1 MEGLNPYTINV
12 SGRLIDLAEP
22 HIMGILNITPDSFY
36 SDSRKLTEE
45 SIRLQVRKIVDEGGQ
60 MIDLGAYSSRPGA
73 DEVSV
78 SEEMERLRKGMKVLR
93 EEAPD
98 IPVSIDTFRAD
109 VAKMCVEEYGAH
121 IINDISGGTMDRRMF
136 RTVAHLGV
144 PYILTHIQGT
154 PQTMQ
159 QQCQYE
165 DLIADVMLY
174 FSQRVNDL
182 RALGAKDIILDPG
195 FGFGKNLEQ
204 NYALMHHLDDFSEF
218 GLPLLAGVSRKSMIH
233 QLLGVTP
240 AESLTGTIALQT
252 VALTKGA
259 NIIRA
264 HDVREAVESIRI
276 VQAVA
281 GQTQPK
287 LSP

>member
-1 MEGLNPYTINV
+1 MQNIPYSLNA
-12 SGRLIDLAEP
+12 GGKLIELAHP
-22 HIMGILNITPDSFY
+22 IVMGILNATPDSFY
-36 SDSRKLTEE
+36 SASRVE
-45 SIRLQVRKIVDEGGQ
+45 SERDIAQRAQQIVSEGGKI
-60 MIDLGAYSSRPGA
+60 IDVGAYSTRPGA
-73 DEVSV
+73 DEVSQE
-78 SEEMERLRKGMKVLR
+78 EEMMRLRLALGVITKV
-93 EEAPD
+93 APET
-98 IPVSIDTFRAD
+98 IISVDTFRAD
-109 VAKMCVEEYGAH
+109 VARMCVEEYGAH

-136 RTVAHLGV
+136 RTVAHLGI

-195 FGFGKNLEQ
+195 FGFGKDLEQ
-204 NYALMHHLDDFSEF
+204 NYALMQHLDDFSEF
-218 GLPLLAGVSRKSMIH
+218 GLPLLVGVSRKSMIH

-264 HDVREAVESIRI
+264 HDVREAVQSIRI

-287 LSP
+287 LSH

>member
-1 MEGLNPYTINV
+1 MQDVPYSLNI
-12 SGRLIDLAEP
+12 GGQLIELTHP
-22 HIMGILNITPDSFY
+22 IVMGILNATPDSFY
-36 SDSRKLTEE
+36 SASRVE
-45 SIRLQVRKIVDEGGQ
+45 SERDIAERALQIVAEGGKI
-60 MIDLGAYSSRPGA
+60 IDVGAYSTRPSA
-73 DEVSV
+73 DEVSQ
-78 SEEMERLRKGMKVLR
+78 EAEMERLRFALEVIAKVAP
-93 EEAPD
+93 EAF
-98 IPVSIDTFRAD
+98 ISIDTFRAD
-109 VAKMCVEEYGAH
+109 VARMCVEEYGAH

-165 DLIADVMLY
+165 DLIADVMLC

-218 GLPLLAGVSRKSMIH
+218 DLPLLVGVSRKSMIH

-264 HDVREAVESIRI
+264 HDVREAVQSIRI

-281 GQTQPK
+281 GQTLPK
-287 LSP
+287 LSH

>member
-1 MEGLNPYTINV
+1 MQNIPYSLNA
-12 SGRLIDLAEP
+12 GGKLIELERP
-22 HIMGILNITPDSFY
+22 IVMGILNATPDSFY
-36 SDSRKLTEE
+36 NASRVE
-45 SIRLQVRKIVDEGGQ
+45 SEKEIAQRALQIISEGGDI
-60 MIDLGAYSSRPGA
+60 IDVGAYSTRPGA
-73 DEVSV
+73 DEVTLE
-78 SEEMERLRKGMKVLR
+78 EEMNRLRYALDIVTKVAP
-93 EEAPD
+93 EA
-98 IPVSIDTFRAD
+98 IISVDTFRAD
-109 VAKMCVEEYGAH
+109 VAKMCVEECGAH
-121 IINDISGGTMDRRMF
+121 IVNDISGGTMDRRMF

-144 PYILTHIQGT
+144 PYVLTHIQGT

-165 DLIADVMLY
+165 DLIADIMLY
-174 FSQRVNDL
+174 FSQCVNDL
-182 RALGAKDIILDPG
+182 RALGVKDIILDPG

-204 NYALMHHLDDFSEF
+204 NYALVHHLDDFYEF
-218 GLPLLAGVSRKSMIH
+218 GLPLLVGVSRKSMIH

-264 HDVREAVESIRI
+264 HDVREAVESISI

-287 LSP
+287 LSH

>member
-1 MEGLNPYTINV
+1 MQDVPYSLNI
-12 SGRLIDLAEP
+12 GGQLIELAHP
-22 HIMGILNITPDSFY
+22 IVMGILNATPDSFY
-36 SDSRKLTEE
+36 SASRVE
-45 SIRLQVRKIVDEGGQ
+45 SERDIAERALQIVAEGGKI
-60 MIDLGAYSSRPGA
+60 IDVGAYSTRSGA
-73 DEVSV
+73 DEVSQEV
-78 SEEMERLRKGMKVLR
+78 EMERLRFALEVIAKVAP
-93 EEAPD
+93 EAF
-98 IPVSIDTFRAD
+98 ISIDTFRAD
-109 VAKMCVEEYGAH
+109 VARMCVEEYGAH
-121 IINDISGGTMDRRMF
+121 IINDISGGTMGRRMF

-159 QQCQYE
+159 QHCQYT
-165 DLIADVMLY
+165 DVVADVMLY
-174 FSQRVNDL
+174 FSERVNKL

-218 GLPLLAGVSRKSMIH
+218 DLPLLVGVSRKSMIH

-264 HDVREAVESIRI
+264 HDVREAVESISI

-281 GQTQPK
+281 GQTLPK
-287 LSP
+287 LSH

>member
-1 MEGLNPYTINV
+1 
-12 SGRLIDLAEP
+12 
-22 HIMGILNITPDSFY
+22 MGILNATPDSFY
-36 SDSRKLTEE
+36 SASRVE
-45 SIRLQVRKIVDEGGQ
+45 SERDIAERALQIVAEGGKI
-60 MIDLGAYSSRPGA
+60 IDVGAYSTRPGA
-73 DEVSV
+73 DEVSQE
-78 SEEMERLRKGMKVLR
+78 EEMNRLRFALGVITKVAP
-93 EEAPD
+93 EA
-98 IPVSIDTFRAD
+98 IVSIDTFRAD
-109 VAKMCVEEYGAH
+109 VAKMCVEECGVH

-218 GLPLLAGVSRKSMIH
+218 GLPLLVGVSRKSMIH

-264 HDVREAVESIRI
+264 HDVREAVESISI
-276 VQAVA
+276 VQAVV
-281 GQTQPK
+281 GQTLPK
-287 LSP
+287 LSH

>member
-1 MEGLNPYTINV
+1 MQNIPYSLNA
-12 SGRLIDLAEP
+12 GGKLIELERP
-22 HIMGILNITPDSFY
+22 IVMGILNATPDSFY
-36 SDSRKLTEE
+36 NASRMEGEKE
-45 SIRLQVRKIVDEGGQ
+45 IAHRALQIISEGGDI
-60 MIDLGAYSSRPGA
+60 IDVGAYSTRPGA
-73 DEVSV
+73 DEVTLE
-78 SEEMERLRKGMKVLR
+78 EEMNRLRYALDIVTKVAP
-93 EEAPD
+93 EA
-98 IPVSIDTFRAD
+98 IISVDTFRAD
-109 VAKMCVEEYGAH
+109 VAKMCVEECGAH
-121 IINDISGGTMDRRMF
+121 IVNDISGGTMDRRMF

-144 PYILTHIQGT
+144 PYVLTHIQGT

-165 DLIADVMLY
+165 DLIADIMLY

-195 FGFGKNLEQ
+195 FGFGKTLAQ
-204 NYALMHHLDDFSEF
+204 NYELMQHLDDFSEF
-218 GLPLLAGVSRKSMIH
+218 GLPLLVGVSRKSMIH

-240 AESLTGTIALQT
+240 TESLTGTIALQT

-264 HDVREAVESIRI
+264 HDVREAVESISI

-287 LSP
+287 LSH

>member
-1 MEGLNPYTINV
+1 MQNIPYSLNA
-12 SGRLIDLAEP
+12 GGKLIELERP
-22 HIMGILNITPDSFY
+22 IVMGILNATPDSFY
-36 SDSRKLTEE
+36 SASRVE
-45 SIRLQVRKIVDEGGQ
+45 SEKEIAQRALQIVSEGGDI
-60 MIDLGAYSSRPGA
+60 IDVGAYSTRPGA
-73 DEVSV
+73 DEVSQE
-78 SEEMERLRKGMKVLR
+78 EEMNRLRLALGVITKV
-93 EEAPD
+93 APET
-98 IPVSIDTFRAD
+98 IVSVDTFRAD
-109 VAKMCVEEYGAH
+109 VARMCVEEYGAH

-144 PYILTHIQGT
+144 PYVLTHIQGT

-159 QQCQYE
+159 QQCLYE

-195 FGFGKNLEQ
+195 FGFGKTLAQ

-218 GLPLLAGVSRKSMIH
+218 DLPLLVGVSRKSMIH

-264 HDVREAVESIRI
+264 HDVREAVQSISI

-281 GQTQPK
+281 GQTLPK
-287 LSP
+287 LSH

>member
-1 MEGLNPYTINV
+1 MQNIPYSLNV
-12 SGRLIDLAEP
+12 GGKLIELEHP
-22 HIMGILNITPDSFY
+22 IVMGILNATPDSFY
-36 SDSRKLTEE
+36 SASRVE
-45 SIRLQVRKIVDEGGQ
+45 SEKDIAERALQIVAEGGKI
-60 MIDLGAYSSRPGA
+60 IDVGAYSTRPGA
-73 DEVSV
+73 DEVSQ
-78 SEEMERLRKGMKVLR
+78 EAEMERLRFALEVIAKVAP
-93 EEAPD
+93 EAF
-98 IPVSIDTFRAD
+98 ISIDTFRAD
-109 VAKMCVEEYGAH
+109 VARMCVEEYGAH

-218 GLPLLAGVSRKSMIH
+218 DLPLLVGVSRKSMIH

-264 HDVREAVESIRI
+264 HDVREAVESISI

-287 LSP
+287 LSH

>member
-1 MEGLNPYTINV
+1 MQDVPYSLNIG
-12 SGRLIDLAEP
+12 GRLIELAHP
-22 HIMGILNITPDSFY
+22 IVMGILNATPDSFY
-36 SDSRKLTEE
+36 SASRVE
-45 SIRLQVRKIVDEGGQ
+45 SERDIAERALQIVAEGGKI
-60 MIDLGAYSSRPGA
+60 IDVGAYSTRPGA
-73 DEVSV
+73 DEVSQ
-78 SEEMERLRKGMKVLR
+78 EAEMERLRFALEVIAKVAP
-93 EEAPD
+93 EAF
-98 IPVSIDTFRAD
+98 ISIDTFRAD
-109 VAKMCVEEYGAH
+109 VARMCVEEYGAH

-165 DLIADVMLY
+165 ELIADVMLY

-204 NYALMHHLDDFSEF
+204 NYALMRHLDDFSEF
-218 GLPLLAGVSRKSMIH
+218 GLPLLVGVSRKSMIH

-287 LSP
+287 LSH

>member
-1 MEGLNPYTINV
+1 MQDVPYSLNIG
-12 SGRLIDLAEP
+12 GRLIELAHP
-22 HIMGILNITPDSFY
+22 IVMGILNATPDSFY
-36 SDSRKLTEE
+36 SASRVE
-45 SIRLQVRKIVDEGGQ
+45 SERDIAERALQIVAEGGKI
-60 MIDLGAYSSRPGA
+60 IDVGAYSTRPGA
-73 DEVSV
+73 DEVSQ
-78 SEEMERLRKGMKVLR
+78 EAEMERLRFALEVIAKVAP
-93 EEAPD
+93 EAF
-98 IPVSIDTFRAD
+98 ISIDTFRAD
-109 VAKMCVEEYGAH
+109 VARMCVEEYGAH

-159 QQCQYE
+159 QHCQYE

-218 GLPLLAGVSRKSMIH
+218 GLPLLVGVSRKSMIH

-264 HDVREAVESIRI
+264 HDVREAVQSIRI

-281 GQTQPK
+281 GQTLPK
-287 LSP
+287 LSH

>member
-1 MEGLNPYTINV
+1 MQNIPYNLNA
-12 SGRLIDLAEP
+12 GGKLIELERP
-22 HIMGILNITPDSFY
+22 IVMGILNATPDSFY
-36 SDSRKLTEE
+36 NASRMEGEKE
-45 SIRLQVRKIVDEGGQ
+45 IAHRALQIISEGGDI
-60 MIDLGAYSSRPGA
+60 IDVGAYSTRPGA
-73 DEVSV
+73 DEVTQE
-78 SEEMERLRKGMKVLR
+78 EEMNRLRYALDIVTKVAP
-93 EEAPD
+93 EA
-98 IPVSIDTFRAD
+98 IISVDTFRAD
-109 VAKMCVEEYGAH
+109 VAKMCVEECGAH
-121 IINDISGGTMDRRMF
+121 IVNDISGGTMDRRMF

-144 PYILTHIQGT
+144 PYVLTHIQGT

-165 DLIADVMLY
+165 DLIADIMLY

-195 FGFGKNLEQ
+195 FGFGKTLAQ

-218 GLPLLAGVSRKSMIH
+218 GLPLLVGVSRKSMIH

-264 HDVREAVESIRI
+264 HDVHEAVESISI

-287 LSP
+287 LSH

>member
-1 MEGLNPYTINV
+1 MQNIPYSLNA
-12 SGRLIDLAEP
+12 GGKLIELERP
-22 HIMGILNITPDSFY
+22 IVMGILNATPDSFY
-36 SDSRKLTEE
+36 NASRMEGEKE
-45 SIRLQVRKIVDEGGQ
+45 IAHRALQIISEGGDI
-60 MIDLGAYSSRPGA
+60 IDVGAYSTRPGA
-73 DEVSV
+73 DEVTLE
-78 SEEMERLRKGMKVLR
+78 EEMNRLRYALDIVTKVAP
-93 EEAPD
+93 EA
-98 IPVSIDTFRAD
+98 IISVDTFRAD
-109 VAKMCVEEYGAH
+109 VAKMCVEECGAH
-121 IINDISGGTMDRRMF
+121 IVNDISGGTMDRRMF

-144 PYILTHIQGT
+144 PYVLTHIQGT

-165 DLIADVMLY
+165 DLIADIMLY

-195 FGFGKNLEQ
+195 FGFGKTLAQ
-204 NYALMHHLDDFSEF
+204 NYELMQHLDDFSEL
-218 GLPLLAGVSRKSMIH
+218 GLPLLVGVSRKSMIH

-287 LSP
+287 FSH

>member
-1 MEGLNPYTINV
+1 MQDVPYSLNIG
-12 SGRLIDLAEP
+12 GRLIELAQP
-22 HIMGILNITPDSFY
+22 IVMGILNATPDSFY
-36 SDSRKLTEE
+36 SASRVE
-45 SIRLQVRKIVDEGGQ
+45 SERDIAERALQIVAEGGKI
-60 MIDLGAYSSRPGA
+60 IDVGAYSTRPGA
-73 DEVSV
+73 DEVSQE
-78 SEEMERLRKGMKVLR
+78 EEMNRLRLALGVITKVAP
-93 EEAPD
+93 EA
-98 IPVSIDTFRAD
+98 IVSVDTFRAD
-109 VAKMCVEEYGAH
+109 VAKMCVEECGAH

-218 GLPLLAGVSRKSMIH
+218 GLPLLVGVSRKSMIH

-264 HDVREAVESIRI
+264 HDVREAVEIIRI

-281 GQTQPK
+281 GQTLPK

>member
-1 MEGLNPYTINV
+1 MQNIPYSLNA
-12 SGRLIDLAEP
+12 GGKLIELERP
-22 HIMGILNITPDSFY
+22 IVMGILNATPDSFY
-36 SDSRKLTEE
+36 NASRMEGEKE
-45 SIRLQVRKIVDEGGQ
+45 IAHRALQIISEGGDI
-60 MIDLGAYSSRPGA
+60 IDVGAYSTRPGA
-73 DEVSV
+73 DEVTLE
-78 SEEMERLRKGMKVLR
+78 EEMNRLRYALDIVTKVAP
-93 EEAPD
+93 EA
-98 IPVSIDTFRAD
+98 IISVDTFRAD
-109 VAKMCVEEYGAH
+109 VAKMCVEECGAH
-121 IINDISGGTMDRRMF
+121 IVNDISGGTMDRRMF

-144 PYILTHIQGT
+144 PYVLTHIQGT

-159 QQCQYE
+159 QQCQYG
-165 DLIADVMLY
+165 DLLVDIMQY

-195 FGFGKNLEQ
+195 FGFGKTLAQ
-204 NYALMHHLDDFSEF
+204 NYELMQHLDDFSEF
-218 GLPLLAGVSRKSMIH
+218 GLPLLVGVSRKSMIH

-240 AESLTGTIALQT
+240 TESLTGTIALQT

-264 HDVREAVESIRI
+264 HDVREAVESISI

-287 LSP
+287 LSH

>member
-1 MEGLNPYTINV
+1 MQNIPYSLNA
-12 SGRLIDLAEP
+12 GGKLIELERP
-22 HIMGILNITPDSFY
+22 IVMGILNATPDSFY
-36 SDSRKLTEE
+36 SASRVENE
-45 SIRLQVRKIVDEGGQ
+45 RDIAQRALQIVAEGGKI
-60 MIDLGAYSSRPGA
+60 IDVGAYSTRPRA
-73 DEVSV
+73 DEVSQ
-78 SEEMERLRKGMKVLR
+78 EAEMERLRFALEVIAKVAP
-93 EEAPD
+93 EAF
-98 IPVSIDTFRAD
+98 ISIDTFRAD
-109 VAKMCVEEYGAH
+109 VARMCVEEYGAH

-144 PYILTHIQGT
+144 PYVLTHIQGT

-218 GLPLLAGVSRKSMIH
+218 GLPLLVGVSRKSMIH

-240 AESLTGTIALQT
+240 AESLTGSIALQT

-264 HDVREAVESIRI
+264 HDVREAVESISI

-287 LSP
+287 LSH

>member
-1 MEGLNPYTINV
+1 MQNIPYSLNA
-12 SGRLIDLAEP
+12 GGKLIELERP
-22 HIMGILNITPDSFY
+22 IVMGILNATPDSFY
-36 SDSRKLTEE
+36 NASRMEGEKE
-45 SIRLQVRKIVDEGGQ
+45 IAHRALQIISEGGDI
-60 MIDLGAYSSRPGA
+60 IDVGAYSTRPGA
-73 DEVSV
+73 DEVTLE
-78 SEEMERLRKGMKVLR
+78 EEMNRLRYALDIITKVAP
-93 EEAPD
+93 EA
-98 IPVSIDTFRAD
+98 ILSVDTFRAD
-109 VAKMCVEEYGAH
+109 IAKMCVEEYGAH

-144 PYILTHIQGT
+144 PYVLTHIQGT

-159 QQCQYE
+159 QQCHYG
-165 DLIADVMLY
+165 DLLVDIMQY

-182 RALGAKDIILDPG
+182 RALGVKDIILDPG

-204 NYALMHHLDDFSEF
+204 NYALVHHLDDFSEL
-218 GLPLLAGVSRKSMIH
+218 GLPLLVGVSRKSMIH
-233 QLLGVTP
+233 HLLGVTP

-264 HDVREAVESIRI
+264 HDVREAVESISI

-287 LSP
+287 LSH

>member
-1 MEGLNPYTINV
+1 MQNIPYSLNA
-12 SGRLIDLAEP
+12 GGKLIELERP
-22 HIMGILNITPDSFY
+22 IVMGILNATPDSFY
-36 SDSRKLTEE
+36 SASRVE
-45 SIRLQVRKIVDEGGQ
+45 SERDIAQRALQIVSEGGDI
-60 MIDLGAYSSRPGA
+60 IDVGAYSTRPGA
-73 DEVSV
+73 DEVSQE
-78 SEEMERLRKGMKVLR
+78 EEMNRLRLALGVITKVAP
-93 EEAPD
+93 EAF
-98 IPVSIDTFRAD
+98 ISIDTFRAD
-109 VAKMCVEEYGAH
+109 VARMCVEECGAH

-159 QQCQYE
+159 QHCQYE

-218 GLPLLAGVSRKSMIH
+218 GLPLLVGVSRKSMIH

-264 HDVREAVESIRI
+264 HDVREAVESISI

-281 GQTQPK
+281 GQTLPK
-287 LSP
+287 LSH

>member
-1 MEGLNPYTINV
+1 MQDVPYSLNI
-12 SGRLIDLAEP
+12 GGQLIELAHP
-22 HIMGILNITPDSFY
+22 IVMGILNATPDSFY
-36 SDSRKLTEE
+36 SASRVE
-45 SIRLQVRKIVDEGGQ
+45 SEKEIAQRALQIVSEGGDI
-60 MIDLGAYSSRPGA
+60 IDVGAYSTRPGA
-73 DEVSV
+73 EDVSQE
-78 SEEMERLRKGMKVLR
+78 EEMKRLRLALGVITKVVP
-93 EEAPD
+93 EA
-98 IPVSIDTFRAD
+98 IISVDTFRAD
-109 VAKMCVEEYGAH
+109 VAKMCIEECGAH

-218 GLPLLAGVSRKSMIH
+218 DLPLLVGVSRKSMIH

-281 GQTQPK
+281 GQTLPK
-287 LSP
+287 LSH

>member
-1 MEGLNPYTINV
+1 MQNFPYSLNA
-12 SGRLIDLAEP
+12 GGKLIELERP
-22 HIMGILNITPDSFY
+22 IVMGILNATPDSFY
-36 SDSRKLTEE
+36 NASRMEGEKE
-45 SIRLQVRKIVDEGGQ
+45 IAHRALQIISEGGDI
-60 MIDLGAYSSRPGA
+60 IDVGAYSTRPGA
-73 DEVSV
+73 DEVTLE
-78 SEEMERLRKGMKVLR
+78 EEMNRLRYALDIVTKVAP
-93 EEAPD
+93 EA
-98 IPVSIDTFRAD
+98 IISVDTFRAD
-109 VAKMCVEEYGAH
+109 VAKMCVEECGAH
-121 IINDISGGTMDRRMF
+121 IVNDISGGTMDRRMF

-144 PYILTHIQGT
+144 PYVLTHIQGT

-165 DLIADVMLY
+165 DLIADIMLY

-204 NYALMHHLDDFSEF
+204 NYALMQHLDDFSEF
-218 GLPLLAGVSRKSMIH
+218 DLPLLVGVSRKSMIH

-264 HDVREAVESIRI
+264 HDVREAVESISI

-287 LSP
+287 FSH

>member
-1 MEGLNPYTINV
+1 MQNIPYSLNA
-12 SGRLIDLAEP
+12 GGKLIELAHP
-22 HIMGILNITPDSFY
+22 IVMGILNATPDSFY
-36 SDSRKLTEE
+36 SASRVE
-45 SIRLQVRKIVDEGGQ
+45 SERDIAKRAQQIVAEGGKI
-60 MIDLGAYSSRPGA
+60 IDVGAYSTRPGA
-73 DEVSV
+73 DEVSQ
-78 SEEMERLRKGMKVLR
+78 EAEMERLRFALEVIAKVVPK
-93 EEAPD
+93 AF
-98 IPVSIDTFRAD
+98 ISIDTFRAD
-109 VAKMCVEEYGAH
+109 VARMCVEECGAH

-174 FSQRVNDL
+174 FSERVNKL

-218 GLPLLAGVSRKSMIH
+218 DLPLLVGVSRKSMIH

-264 HDVREAVESIRI
+264 HDVREAVESISI

-287 LSP
+287 LSH

>member
-1 MEGLNPYTINV
+1 MQDVPYSLNI
-12 SGRLIDLAEP
+12 GGQLIELTDP
-22 HIMGILNITPDSFY
+22 IVMGILNATPDSFY
-36 SDSRKLTEE
+36 SASRVE
-45 SIRLQVRKIVDEGGQ
+45 SEKDIAQRAQQIVSEGGDI
-60 MIDLGAYSSRPGA
+60 IDIGAYSTRPGA
-73 DEVSV
+73 DEVSQE
-78 SEEMERLRKGMKVLR
+78 EEMNRLRLALGIITKVAP
-93 EEAPD
+93 EA
-98 IPVSIDTFRAD
+98 IVSVDTFRAD
-109 VAKMCVEEYGAH
+109 VAKMCVEECGAH

-136 RTVAHLGV
+136 RTVTHLGV
-144 PYILTHIQGT
+144 PYVLTHIQGT

-165 DLIADVMLY
+165 DLLVDIMQY

-218 GLPLLAGVSRKSMIH
+218 DLPLLVGVSRKSMIH

-287 LSP
+287 LSH

>member
-1 MEGLNPYTINV
+1 
-12 SGRLIDLAEP
+12 
-22 HIMGILNITPDSFY
+22 MGILNATPDSFY
-36 SDSRKLTEE
+36 SASRVE
-45 SIRLQVRKIVDEGGQ
+45 SERDIAERALQIVDEGGKI
-60 MIDLGAYSSRPGA
+60 IDVGANSTRPGA
-73 DEVSV
+73 DEVSQ
-78 SEEMERLRKGMKVLR
+78 EAEMERLRFALEVIAKVAP
-93 EEAPD
+93 EAF
-98 IPVSIDTFRAD
+98 ISIDTFRAD
-109 VAKMCVEEYGAH
+109 VARMCVEEYGAH

-276 VQAVA
+276 VQAMA

-287 LSP
+287 LSH

>member
-1 MEGLNPYTINV
+1 MQDVPYSLNI
-12 SGRLIDLAEP
+12 GGQLIELAHP
-22 HIMGILNITPDSFY
+22 IVMGILNATPDSFY
-36 SDSRKLTEE
+36 SASRVE
-45 SIRLQVRKIVDEGGQ
+45 SERDIAERALQIVAEGGKI
-60 MIDLGAYSSRPGA
+60 IDVGAYSTRPGA
-73 DEVSV
+73 DEVSQ
-78 SEEMERLRKGMKVLR
+78 EAEMERLRFALEVIAKVAP
-93 EEAPD
+93 EAF
-98 IPVSIDTFRAD
+98 ISIDTFRAD
-109 VAKMCVEEYGAH
+109 VARMCVEEYGAH

-159 QQCQYE
+159 QHCQYT
-165 DLIADVMLY
+165 DVVADVMLY
-174 FSQRVNDL
+174 FSERVNKL

-218 GLPLLAGVSRKSMIH
+218 GLPLLVGVSRKSMIH

-264 HDVREAVESIRI
+264 HDVREAVQSIRI

-287 LSP
+287 LSH

>member
-1 MEGLNPYTINV
+1 MQNIPYSLNA
-12 SGRLIDLAEP
+12 GGKLIELERP
-22 HIMGILNITPDSFY
+22 IVMGILNATPDSFY
-36 SDSRKLTEE
+36 STSRVE
-45 SIRLQVRKIVDEGGQ
+45 SEKEIAQRALQIVSEGGDI
-60 MIDLGAYSSRPGA
+60 IDVGAYSTRPGA
-73 DEVSV
+73 EDVSQE
-78 SEEMERLRKGMKVLR
+78 EEMKRLRLALGVITKVVP
-93 EEAPD
+93 EA
-98 IPVSIDTFRAD
+98 IISVDTFRAD
-109 VAKMCVEEYGAH
+109 VAKMCIEECGAH

-218 GLPLLAGVSRKSMIH
+218 GLPLLVGVSRKSMIH

-264 HDVREAVESIRI
+264 HDVREAVQSIRI

-287 LSP
+287 LSH

>member
-1 MEGLNPYTINV
+1 MQDVPYSLNI
-12 SGRLIDLAEP
+12 GGQLIELTDP
-22 HIMGILNITPDSFY
+22 IVMGILNATPDSFY
-36 SDSRKLTEE
+36 SASRVE
-45 SIRLQVRKIVDEGGQ
+45 SERDIVERALQIVTEGGKI
-60 MIDLGAYSSRPGA
+60 IDVGAYSTRPGA
-73 DEVSV
+73 DEVSQ
-78 SEEMERLRKGMKVLR
+78 EAEMERLRFALEVIAKVAP
-93 EEAPD
+93 EAF
-98 IPVSIDTFRAD
+98 ISIDTFRAD
-109 VAKMCVEEYGAH
+109 VAKMCVEECGAH

-195 FGFGKNLEQ
+195 FGFGKTLAQ
-204 NYALMHHLDDFSEF
+204 NYELMQHLDDFSEF
-218 GLPLLAGVSRKSMIH
+218 GLPLLVGVSRKSMIH

-264 HDVREAVESIRI
+264 HDVREAVESISI

-281 GQTQPK
+281 GQILSK
-287 LSP
+287 LSH

>member
-1 MEGLNPYTINV
+1 MQNIPYSLNA
-12 SGRLIDLAEP
+12 GGKLIELERP
-22 HIMGILNITPDSFY
+22 IVMGILNATPDSFY
-36 SDSRKLTEE
+36 NASRMEGEKE
-45 SIRLQVRKIVDEGGQ
+45 IAHRALQIISEGGDI
-60 MIDLGAYSSRPGA
+60 IDVGAYSTRPGA
-73 DEVSV
+73 DEVTLE
-78 SEEMERLRKGMKVLR
+78 EEMNRLRYALDIVTKVAP
-93 EEAPD
+93 EA
-98 IPVSIDTFRAD
+98 IISVDTFRAD
-109 VAKMCVEEYGAH
+109 VAKMCVEECGAH

-144 PYILTHIQGT
+144 PYVLTHIQGT

-165 DLIADVMLY
+165 DLIADIMLY

-195 FGFGKNLEQ
+195 FGFGKTLAQ
-204 NYALMHHLDDFSEF
+204 NYELMQHLDDFSEF
-218 GLPLLAGVSRKSMIH
+218 GLPLLVGVSRKSMIH

-264 HDVREAVESIRI
+264 HDVREAVESISI

-287 LSP
+287 LSH

>member
-1 MEGLNPYTINV
+1 MQDVPYSLNIG
-12 SGRLIDLAEP
+12 GRLIELAQP
-22 HIMGILNITPDSFY
+22 IVMGILNATPDSFY
-36 SDSRKLTEE
+36 SASRVE
-45 SIRLQVRKIVDEGGQ
+45 SERDIAERALQIVAEGGKI
-60 MIDLGAYSSRPGA
+60 IDVGAYSTRPGA
-73 DEVSV
+73 DEVSQ
-78 SEEMERLRKGMKVLR
+78 EAEMERLRFALEVIAKVAP
-93 EEAPD
+93 EAF
-98 IPVSIDTFRAD
+98 ISIDTFRAD
-109 VAKMCVEEYGAH
+109 VARMCVEEYGAH

-159 QQCQYE
+159 QHCQYT
-165 DLIADVMLY
+165 DVVADVMLY
-174 FSQRVNDL
+174 FSERVNKL

-204 NYALMHHLDDFSEF
+204 NYALMHHFDDFSEF
-218 GLPLLAGVSRKSMIH
+218 GLPLLVGVSRKSMIH

-287 LSP
+287 LSQ

>member
-1 MEGLNPYTINV
+1 MQNIPYGLNA
-12 SGRLIDLAEP
+12 GGKLIELERP
-22 HIMGILNITPDSFY
+22 IVMGILNATPDSFY
-36 SDSRKLTEE
+36 NASRMEGEKE
-45 SIRLQVRKIVDEGGQ
+45 IAHRALQIISEGGDI
-60 MIDLGAYSSRPGA
+60 IDVGAYSTRPGA
-73 DEVSV
+73 DEVTLE
-78 SEEMERLRKGMKVLR
+78 EEMNRLRYALDIVTKVAP
-93 EEAPD
+93 EAF
-98 IPVSIDTFRAD
+98 ISVDTFRAD
-109 VAKMCVEEYGAH
+109 VAKMCVEECGAH
-121 IINDISGGTMDRRMF
+121 IINDISGGTMDKRMF

-159 QQCQYE
+159 QQCHYG
-165 DLIADVMLY
+165 DLLVDIMQY

-195 FGFGKNLEQ
+195 FGFGKTLAQ
-204 NYALMHHLDDFSEF
+204 NYELMQHLDDFSEF
-218 GLPLLAGVSRKSMIH
+218 GLPLLVGVSRKSMIH

-264 HDVREAVESIRI
+264 HDVREAVESISI

-287 LSP
+287 LSH

>member
-1 MEGLNPYTINV
+1 MQNIPYSLNA
-12 SGRLIDLAEP
+12 GGKLIELERP
-22 HIMGILNITPDSFY
+22 IVMGILNATPYSFY
-36 SDSRKLTEE
+36 NASRMEGEKE
-45 SIRLQVRKIVDEGGQ
+45 IAHRALQIISEGGDI
-60 MIDLGAYSSRPGA
+60 IDVGAYSTRPGA
-73 DEVSV
+73 DEVTLE
-78 SEEMERLRKGMKVLR
+78 EEMNRLRYALDIVTKVAP
-93 EEAPD
+93 EA
-98 IPVSIDTFRAD
+98 IISVDTFRAD
-109 VAKMCVEEYGAH
+109 VAKMCVEECGAH
-121 IINDISGGTMDRRMF
+121 IVNDISGGTMDRRMF

-144 PYILTHIQGT
+144 PYVLTHIQGT

-165 DLIADVMLY
+165 DLIADIMLY

-182 RALGAKDIILDPG
+182 RALGVKDIILDPG

-204 NYALMHHLDDFSEF
+204 NYALVHHLDDFSEF
-218 GLPLLAGVSRKSMIH
+218 GLPLLVGVSRKSMIH

-264 HDVREAVESIRI
+264 HDVREAVESISI

-287 LSP
+287 LSH

>member
-1 MEGLNPYTINV
+1 MQDVPYSLNI
-12 SGRLIDLAEP
+12 GGQLIELVHP
-22 HIMGILNITPDSFY
+22 IVMGILNATPDSFY
-36 SDSRKLTEE
+36 SASRVE
-45 SIRLQVRKIVDEGGQ
+45 SERDIAERALQIVAEGGKI
-60 MIDLGAYSSRPGA
+60 IDVGAYSTRPGA
-73 DEVSV
+73 DEVSQ
-78 SEEMERLRKGMKVLR
+78 EAEMERLRFALEVIAKV
-93 EEAPD
+93 APETF
-98 IPVSIDTFRAD
+98 ISIDTFRAD
-109 VAKMCVEEYGAH
+109 VARMCVEEYGAH

-144 PYILTHIQGT
+144 PYILTHILGT

-218 GLPLLAGVSRKSMIH
+218 GLPLLVGVSRKSMIH

-264 HDVREAVESIRI
+264 HDVREAVQSIRI

-287 LSP
+287 LSH

>member
-1 MEGLNPYTINV
+1 MQNIPYSLNA
-12 SGRLIDLAEP
+12 GGKLIELERP
-22 HIMGILNITPDSFY
+22 IVMGILNATPDSFY
-36 SDSRKLTEE
+36 SASRVE
-45 SIRLQVRKIVDEGGQ
+45 SEKEIAQRALQIVSEGGDI
-60 MIDLGAYSSRPGA
+60 IDVGAYSTRPGA
-73 DEVSV
+73 DEVSQE
-78 SEEMERLRKGMKVLR
+78 EEMNRLRLALGVITKV
-93 EEAPD
+93 APET
-98 IPVSIDTFRAD
+98 IVSVDTFRAD
-109 VAKMCVEEYGAH
+109 VARMCVEEYGAH

-159 QQCQYE
+159 QHCQYT
-165 DLIADVMLY
+165 DVVADVMLY
-174 FSQRVNDL
+174 FSERVNKL

-204 NYALMHHLDDFSEF
+204 NYALMHHLDDFSEL
-218 GLPLLAGVSRKSMIH
+218 GLPLLVGVSRKSMIH

-287 LSP
+287 LSH

>member
-1 MEGLNPYTINV
+1 MQDVPYSLNI
-12 SGRLIDLAEP
+12 GGQLIELAHP
-22 HIMGILNITPDSFY
+22 IVMGILNATPDSFY
-36 SDSRKLTEE
+36 SASRVE
-45 SIRLQVRKIVDEGGQ
+45 SERDIAERALQIIAEGGKI
-60 MIDLGAYSSRPGA
+60 IDVGAYSTRPGA
-73 DEVSV
+73 DEVSQ
-78 SEEMERLRKGMKVLR
+78 EAEMERLRFALEVIAKVAP
-93 EEAPD
+93 EAF
-98 IPVSIDTFRAD
+98 ISIDTFRAD
-109 VAKMCVEEYGAH
+109 VARMCVEEYGAH

-159 QQCQYE
+159 QHCQYE

-195 FGFGKNLEQ
+195 FGFGKDLKQ

-218 GLPLLAGVSRKSMIH
+218 DLPLLVGVSRKSMIH

-264 HDVREAVESIRI
+264 HDVREAVQSIRI

-281 GQTQPK
+281 GQTLPK
-287 LSP
+287 LSH

>member
-1 MEGLNPYTINV
+1 MQNFPYSLNA
-12 SGRLIDLAEP
+12 GGKLIELERP
-22 HIMGILNITPDSFY
+22 IVMGILNATPDSFY
-36 SDSRKLTEE
+36 NASRMEGEKE
-45 SIRLQVRKIVDEGGQ
+45 IAHRALQIISEGGDI
-60 MIDLGAYSSRPGA
+60 IDVGAYSTRPGA
-73 DEVSV
+73 DEVTQE
-78 SEEMERLRKGMKVLR
+78 EEMNRLRYALDIVTKVAP
-93 EEAPD
+93 EA
-98 IPVSIDTFRAD
+98 IISVDTFRAD
-109 VAKMCVEEYGAH
+109 VAKMCVEECGAH
-121 IINDISGGTMDRRMF
+121 IVNDISGGTMDRRMF

-144 PYILTHIQGT
+144 PYVLTHIQGT

-165 DLIADVMLY
+165 DLIADIMLY

-204 NYALMHHLDDFSEF
+204 NYALVHHLDDFSEF
-218 GLPLLAGVSRKSMIH
+218 GLPLLVGVSRKSMIH

-264 HDVREAVESIRI
+264 HDVREAVESIKI

-287 LSP
+287 LSH

>member
-1 MEGLNPYTINV
+1 MQNIPYSLNA
-12 SGRLIDLAEP
+12 GGKLIELERP
-22 HIMGILNITPDSFY
+22 IVMGILNATPDSFY
-36 SDSRKLTEE
+36 NASRMEGEKE
-45 SIRLQVRKIVDEGGQ
+45 IAHRALQIISEGGDI
-60 MIDLGAYSSRPGA
+60 IDVGAYSTRPGA
-73 DEVSV
+73 DEVTLE
-78 SEEMERLRKGMKVLR
+78 EEMNRLRYALDIVTKVAP
-93 EEAPD
+93 EA
-98 IPVSIDTFRAD
+98 IISVDTFRAD
-109 VAKMCVEEYGAH
+109 VAKMCVEECGAH
-121 IINDISGGTMDRRMF
+121 IVNDISGGTMDRRMF

-144 PYILTHIQGT
+144 PYVLTHIQGT

-165 DLIADVMLY
+165 DLIADIMLY
-174 FSQRVNDL
+174 FSQCVNDL
-182 RALGAKDIILDPG
+182 RALGVKDIILDPG
-195 FGFGKNLEQ
+195 FGFGKTLAQ
-204 NYALMHHLDDFSEF
+204 NYELMQHLDDFSEF
-218 GLPLLAGVSRKSMIH
+218 DLPLLVGVSRKSMIH

-281 GQTQPK
+281 SQTQPK
-287 LSP
+287 LSH

>member
-1 MEGLNPYTINV
+1 MQNIPYSLNA
-12 SGRLIDLAEP
+12 GGKLIELERP
-22 HIMGILNITPDSFY
+22 IVMGILNATPDSFY
-36 SDSRKLTEE
+36 NASRMEGEKE
-45 SIRLQVRKIVDEGGQ
+45 IAHRALQIISEGGDI
-60 MIDLGAYSSRPGA
+60 IDVGAYSTRPGA
-73 DEVSV
+73 DEVTLE
-78 SEEMERLRKGMKVLR
+78 EEMNRLRYALDIVTKVAP
-93 EEAPD
+93 EA
-98 IPVSIDTFRAD
+98 IISVDTFRAD
-109 VAKMCVEEYGAH
+109 VAKMCVEECGAH
-121 IINDISGGTMDRRMF
+121 IVNDISGGTMDRRMF

-144 PYILTHIQGT
+144 PYVLTHIQGT

-159 QQCQYE
+159 QQCQYK
-165 DLIADVMLY
+165 DLIADIMLY
-174 FSQRVNDL
+174 FSQCVNDL
-182 RALGAKDIILDPG
+182 RALGVKDIILDPG

-204 NYALMHHLDDFSEF
+204 NYALVHHLDDFSEF
-218 GLPLLAGVSRKSMIH
+218 GLPLLVGVSRKSMIH

-264 HDVREAVESIRI
+264 HDVREAVESISI

-287 LSP
+287 LSH

>member
-1 MEGLNPYTINV
+1 MQDVPYSLNIG
-12 SGRLIDLAEP
+12 GRLIELAHP
-22 HIMGILNITPDSFY
+22 IVMGILNATPDSFY
-36 SDSRKLTEE
+36 SASRVE
-45 SIRLQVRKIVDEGGQ
+45 SERDIAERALQIVAEGGKI
-60 MIDLGAYSSRPGA
+60 IDVGAYSTRPGA
-73 DEVSV
+73 DEVSQ
-78 SEEMERLRKGMKVLR
+78 EAEMERLRFALEVIAKVAP
-93 EEAPD
+93 EAF
-98 IPVSIDTFRAD
+98 ISIDTFRAD
-109 VAKMCVEEYGAH
+109 VARMCVEEYGAH

-136 RTVAHLGV
+136 RTIAHLGV

-159 QQCQYE
+159 QHSQYE
-165 DLIADVMLY
+165 NLIADVMLY

-195 FGFGKNLEQ
+195 FGFGKNLKQ

-281 GQTQPK
+281 GQTLPK
-287 LSP
+287 LSH

>member
-1 MEGLNPYTINV
+1 MQDVPYSLNIG
-12 SGRLIDLAEP
+12 GRLIELAQP
-22 HIMGILNITPDSFY
+22 IVMGILNATPDSFY
-36 SDSRKLTEE
+36 NASRME
-45 SIRLQVRKIVDEGGQ
+45 SEREIAQRAQQIVSEGGDI
-60 MIDLGAYSSRPGA
+60 IDVGAYSTRPGA

-78 SEEMERLRKGMKVLR
+78 EEEMNRLRFALDIIKNATP
-93 EEAPD
+93 EA
-98 IPVSIDTFRAD
+98 IISVDTFRAD
-109 VAKMCVEEYGAH
+109 VAKMCVEECGAH
-121 IINDISGGTMDRRMF
+121 IVNDISGGTMDRRMF

-144 PYILTHIQGT
+144 PYVLTHIQGT

-165 DLIADVMLY
+165 DLIADIMLY

-195 FGFGKNLEQ
+195 FGFGKTLAQ
-204 NYALMHHLDDFSEF
+204 NYELMQHLDDFSEF
-218 GLPLLAGVSRKSMIH
+218 GLPLLVGVSRKSMIH

-264 HDVREAVESIRI
+264 HDVREAVESISI

-287 LSP
+287 LSH

>member
-1 MEGLNPYTINV
+1 MQDVPYSLNIG
-12 SGRLIDLAEP
+12 GRLIELAQP
-22 HIMGILNITPDSFY
+22 IVMGILNATPDSFY
-36 SDSRKLTEE
+36 SASRVE
-45 SIRLQVRKIVDEGGQ
+45 SERDIAERALQIVAEGGKI
-60 MIDLGAYSSRPGA
+60 IDVGAYSTRPGA
-73 DEVSV
+73 DEVSQE
-78 SEEMERLRKGMKVLR
+78 EEMNRLRLALGVITKVAP
-93 EEAPD
+93 EA
-98 IPVSIDTFRAD
+98 IVSVDTFRAD
-109 VAKMCVEEYGAH
+109 VAKMCVEECGAH

-218 GLPLLAGVSRKSMIH
+218 GLPLLVGVSRKSMIH

-264 HDVREAVESIRI
+264 HDVREAVESTSI

-281 GQTQPK
+281 GQTLPK
-287 LSP
+287 LSH

>member
-1 MEGLNPYTINV
+1 MQNFPYSLNA
-12 SGRLIDLAEP
+12 GGKLIELNHP
-22 HIMGILNITPDSFY
+22 LVMGILNATPDSFY
-36 SDSRKLTEE
+36 SASRAE
-45 SIRLQVRKIVDEGGQ
+45 SEREIAHRALQIISEGGDI
-60 MIDLGAYSSRPGA
+60 IDVGAYSTRPGA
-73 DEVSV
+73 DEVTLE
-78 SEEMERLRKGMKVLR
+78 EEMNRLRYALDIVTKV
-93 EEAPD
+93 APET
-98 IPVSIDTFRAD
+98 IISVDTFRAD
-109 VAKMCVEEYGAH
+109 VAKMCVEECGAH
-121 IINDISGGTMDRRMF
+121 IVNDISGGTMDRRMF

-144 PYILTHIQGT
+144 PYVLTHIQGT

-165 DLIADVMLY
+165 DLIADIMLY

-195 FGFGKNLEQ
+195 FGFGKTLAQ
-204 NYALMHHLDDFSEF
+204 NYELMQHLDDFSEF
-218 GLPLLAGVSRKSMIH
+218 GLPLLVGVSRKSMIH

-264 HDVREAVESIRI
+264 HDVREAVESISI

-287 LSP
+287 LSH